1 MWDSNWQHSSKL
13 KTVNYFE
20 MYAWIQT
27 SSKWTGLKKKEKQE
41 TFGFVKALGR
51 TFNTCMLHDFILF
64 EWFLFQDFK
73 TSTNTDTSRYF
84 DFYIINGIDWEKM
97 LVNSFHCD
105 EMVKNTIAVECIKGN
120 KIWKDQRFKFV
131 SFSIV
136 VRLTGNIWSLWN
148 LLIASVRYHIIYIY
162 FFHFYRKVNK
172 IPNGTLF
179 V

>member
-1 MWDSNWQHSSKL
+1 MNW
-13 KTVNYFE
+13 FE
-20 MYAWIQT
+20 
-27 SSKWTGLKKKEKQE
+27 KKKEKQE

-84 DFYIINGIDWEKM
+84 DLYIINGIDWEKM
-97 LVNSFHCD
+97 PVNSFHCD

-148 LLIASVRYHIIYIY
+148 LLIASVRYHIIYI
-162 FFHFYRKVNK
+162 FFFSFLSQSQQNS
-172 IPNGTLF
+172 
-179 V
+179 